1 VSTAIRIGPATLASG
16 IGAVAVLACAALL
29 SRPLAHLLS
38 TPAPS
43 GTAGYD
49 VERMVLLY
57 ATLPRLV
64 MALLCGGALSA
75 AGAILQQTLRNPL
88 ASATTLG
95 VDAGARL
102 ALAVATLFLGDLAGI
117 GRDIIAL
124 AGSVGSTVIV
134 FGLVSRRDF
143 SAIAIVLAGLVVS
156 LYCGAFA
163 AIFTLVENRYL
174 ESLFIWGNGS
184 LSQQSW
190 EPCKA
195 LLLRLALSTAPVLLL
210 LRPLALLDLGDEAG
224 RSLGLSVTT
233 VRALAIGIAVLVSA
247 FVTSSVGIIGFIGL
261 AGPLLARLAGARTF
275 AARILWSTVTGAFL
289 LLLTDASL
297 QILADGH
304 AEFLPTGAVTA
315 VFGSPLLLLLLPR
328 LKATNPPPSLRPA
341 PTPAAAPSA
350 GLRIGIMPVAVLL
363 ATLALLLGRGADGS
377 WHVLGTALWPE
388 VMPWRAPRF
397 FAAAASGGTLAAA
410 GFILQRLTG
419 NAMASPEVLGVSAG
433 SVLATALTLFA
444 TASFPL
450 ALQGVAA
457 TMGGLAALTMIL
469 ALSRRSGFAPE
480 RVLLAGV
487 ALNALLDA
495 IVGVLTAAGD
505 PRALMLLAWMSGST
519 SGTSVSQALFS
530 VCACGAL
537 VLLAALASRWLA
549 AFTLGGAQAKAI
561 GVPVTR
567 ARLALLVLAAAMAAA
582 ATPVIGPVTFVG
594 LMAPHIAH
602 MAGVRRTLP
611 TLVTSV
617 VVGGTLMAAADFAAR
632 TVAFP
637 LQLPTGLVA
646 ALIGGPFLM
655 FLLFRLGR
663 VT

>member
-1 VSTAIRIGPATLASG
+1 VASG
-16 IGAVAVLACAALL
+16 IGAAAVLACAALL
-29 SRPLAHLLS
+29 SGPLAHVLS
-38 TPAPS
+38 TPAS
-43 GTAGYD
+43 SSSTGYD

-75 AGAILQQTLRNPL
+75 AGAILQQALRNPL

-102 ALAVATLFLGDLAGI
+102 ALAVATLFLGDLAGVS
-117 GRDIIAL
+117 RDLIAL
-124 AGSVGSTVIV
+124 AGSVCSTAIV

-143 SAIAIVLAGLVVS
+143 SAIAIVLAGLIVS

-210 LRPLALLDLGDEAG
+210 LRPLTLLDLGDEAG
-224 RSLGLSVTT
+224 RSLGLSVTR
-233 VRALAIGIAVLVSA
+233 VRALAIGIAVLLSA
-247 FVTSSVGIIGFIGL
+247 FVTSSVGVIGFIGL

-275 AARILWSTVTGAFL
+275 AARFVWSTVIGAFL
-289 LLLTDASL
+289 LLLTDAAL
-297 QILADGH
+297 QILANGH
-304 AEFLPTGAVTA
+304 AQFLPTGAVTA

-328 LKATNPPPSLRPA
+328 LKATNPPPSLRSVPM
-341 PTPAAAPSA
+341 PGAASSA
-350 GLRIGIMPVAVLL
+350 RLRIAVMPVAVLL
-363 ATLALLLGRGADGS
+363 ATLALFLGRGASGS
-377 WHVLGTALWPE
+377 WHLLDAALWPE

-397 FAAAASGGTLAAA
+397 FAAAASGGTLAAS

-433 SVLATALTLFA
+433 SVLATALSLFA
-444 TASFPL
+444 IASFPL
-450 ALQGVAA
+450 VLQGVAA
-457 TMGGLAALTMIL
+457 TMGGLAALAMVL

-487 ALNALLDA
+487 ALNALVDA

-519 SGTSVSQALFS
+519 SGTTASQALFS
-530 VCACGAL
+530 VFACFAL
-537 VLLAALASRWLA
+537 VLLAALTSRWLA
-549 AFTLGGAQAKAI
+549 AFTLGGAQARAI
-561 GVPVTR
+561 GVPVSL

-611 TLVTSV
+611 TLMTSV
-617 VVGGTLMAAADFAAR
+617 VVGGTLMAVADFAAR